1 MKGWTQ
7 HEARPAQI
15 VEADQFNDQHRDFR
29 GQMTGLDRAQY
40 PADCLTEAMIVD
52 GARHKVY
59 TFVPWDTGDAWTAG
73 EQDAFMSTNA
83 DAHPEQFRGATYQQY
98 SSGWQTAFETQLTSF
113 LGGSLLTEWF
123 GNTALQIYF
132 TWTANTN
139 RTTTPKGRQTDRYVG
154 LRVLYNNVVVV
165 ERLGPA
171 KPMDCFRIVG
181 EMQMPNGDVTV
192 TLQFKLEAA
201 GPDDPIVD
209 TAGKH
214 LLQGHLWGDRVVCI
228 GRWR

>member
-15 VEADQFNDQHRDFR
+15 VEADQFNDQHREFR

-52 GARHKVY
+52 GARHRVW
-59 TFVPWDTGDAWTAG
+59 TFVPWDTGTAWTAG
-73 EQDAFMSTNA
+73 EQDVVMSTNA
-83 DAHPEQFRGATYQQY
+83 DAHPEQFRGATYQLY
-98 SSGWQTAFETQLTSF
+98 SSGWLTAFETQLTPF
-113 LGGSLLTEWF
+113 QGGSLLTEWF
-123 GNTALQIYF
+123 GNTALQTYF
-132 TWTANTN
+132 TWTNNA
-139 RTTTPKGRQTDRYVG
+139 RQDSTPKGRQADRYVG
-154 LRVLYNNVVVV
+154 LRILYNNVVVV

-171 KPMDCFRIVG
+171 KPIDCFRIVG
-181 EMQMPNGDVTV
+181 ESQMPNGDVTV
-192 TLQFKLEAA
+192 TFQFKLEGA
-201 GPDDPIVD
+201 GPDDPIKD

-214 LLQGHLWGDRVVCI
+214 LLQGHLWGNRVVCV

>member
-15 VEADQFNDQHRDFR
+15 AEADQFNDQHREFR

-40 PADCLTEAMIVD
+40 PADCLTDAMIVD
-52 GARHKVY
+52 AARHKVW
-59 TFVPWDTGDAWTAG
+59 TFVPWDTGNAWSAG
-73 EQDAFMSTNA
+73 EQDAFMASNA
-83 DAHPEQFRGATYQQY
+83 NAHPEQFRGLTYQLY
-98 SSGWQTAFETQLTSF
+98 TSGWQTAFETQLSSF
-113 LGGSLLTEWF
+113 RGGSLLTEWF
-123 GNTALQIYF
+123 GNTALQIWF
-132 TWTANTN
+132 TWTANAK

-154 LRVLYNNVVVV
+154 VRILYNNVVVV

-181 EMQMPNGDVTV
+181 ESQVPNGDVTV
-192 TLQFKLEAA
+192 TLQFKIEAA
-201 GPDDPIVD
+201 GPDDLIEN
-209 TAGKH
+209 TLGKH
-214 LLQGHLWGDRVVCI
+214 MLQAHLWGNRVVCV

>member
-15 VEADQFNDQHRDFR
+15 VEADQFNDQHREFR

-52 GARHKVY
+52 GARHRVW
-59 TFVPWDTGDAWTAG
+59 TFVPWDTGDSWTAG
-73 EQDAFMSTNA
+73 EQDVVMSTNA
-83 DAHPEQFRGATYQQY
+83 DAHPEQFRGATYQLY
-98 SSGWQTAFETQLTSF
+98 SSGWLTAFETQLTPF
-113 LGGSLLTEWF
+113 QGGSLLTEWF
-123 GNTALQIYF
+123 GNTALQTYF
-132 TWTANTN
+132 TWTNNA
-139 RTTTPKGRQTDRYVG
+139 RQDSTPKGRQADRYVG
-154 LRVLYNNVVVV
+154 LRILYNNVVVV

-181 EMQMPNGDVTV
+181 ESQMPNGGVTV
-192 TLQFKLEAA
+192 TFQFKLEGA
-201 GPDDPIVD
+201 GPDDPIKD

-214 LLQGHLWGDRVVCI
+214 LLQGHLWGNRVVCV

>member
-15 VEADQFNDQHRDFR
+15 VEADQFNDQHREFR

-52 GARHKVY
+52 GARHRVW
-59 TFVPWDTGDAWTAG
+59 TFVPWDTGDSWTAG
-73 EQDAFMSTNA
+73 EQDVVMSTNA
-83 DAHPEQFRGATYQQY
+83 DAHPEQFRGATYQLY
-98 SSGWQTAFETQLTSF
+98 SSGWLTAFETQLTPF
-113 LGGSLLTEWF
+113 QGGSLLTEWF
-123 GNTALQIYF
+123 GNTALQTYF
-132 TWTANTN
+132 TWTNNA
-139 RTTTPKGRQTDRYVG
+139 RQDSTPKGRQADRYVG
-154 LRVLYNNVVVV
+154 LRILYNNVVVV

-171 KPMDCFRIVG
+171 KPIDCFRIVG
-181 EMQMPNGDVTV
+181 ESQMPNGDVTV
-192 TLQFKLEAA
+192 TFQFKLEGA
-201 GPDDPIVD
+201 GPDDPIKD

-214 LLQGHLWGDRVVCI
+214 LLQGHLWGNRVVCV

>member
-15 VEADQFNDQHRDFR
+15 VEADQFNDQHREFR

-40 PADCLTEAMIVD
+40 PADCLTDAMITAE
-52 GARHKVY
+52 ARHKVW
-59 TFVPWDTGDAWTAG
+59 TFVPWDTGDSWSAG
-73 EQDAFMSTNA
+73 EQVAFMSA
-83 DAHPEQFRGATYQQY
+83 DADALAQQFRGLTYQLY
-98 SSGWQTAFETQLTSF
+98 CSGWKTAFETQLTGF
-113 LGGSLLTEWF
+113 KGGSLHTEWF

-132 TWTANTN
+132 TWTENA
-139 RTTTPKGRQTDRYVG
+139 RQDSSPKGRQADRYVG
-154 LRVLYNNVVVV
+154 VRILYDNVVVV

-181 EMQMPNGDVTV
+181 ESQVPNGDVTV
-192 TLQFKLEAA
+192 TLQFRVESA
-201 GPDDPIVD
+201 GPDDPLKD

-214 LLQGHLWGDRVVCI
+214 LLQAHLFGNRVVCV